1 MMRNRRNYV
10 KQTLIA
16 LLIVAAAGHVAAE
29 PLPARLRGSWRITR
43 ILPTHNVTCWGQDQA
58 VKLVGTTLTYSEHSM
73 HWYGGA
79 VPLQGIVTREVSA
92 DQFYKENSGS
102 GGYDVDLKML
112 GIRAESVT
120 EVDLQHEDADITG
133 ATTEVPGDA
142 VLLAGPNRIVISA
155 CSVYYE
161 AVRSAIPAPSKSKP
175 SPL

>member
-1 MMRNRRNYV
+1 MMNLNKRLKR
-10 KQTLIA
+10 TALA
-16 LLIVAAAGHVAAE
+16 LLVVSAAGPLSAE

-58 VKLVGTTLTYSEHSM
+58 VKLVGTTLTYSDRSM
-73 HWYGGA
+73 HWYGGQ
-79 VPLQGIVTREVSA
+79 VPLQGIVTREVSSEE
-92 DQFYKENSGS
+92 FRSENSGS
-102 GGYDVDLKML
+102 GGDGVTFDMV
-112 GIRAESVT
+112 GIHAPSVT

-161 AVRSAIPAPSKSKP
+161 AVRSSAPAPSKPKP
-175 SPL
+175 GPR